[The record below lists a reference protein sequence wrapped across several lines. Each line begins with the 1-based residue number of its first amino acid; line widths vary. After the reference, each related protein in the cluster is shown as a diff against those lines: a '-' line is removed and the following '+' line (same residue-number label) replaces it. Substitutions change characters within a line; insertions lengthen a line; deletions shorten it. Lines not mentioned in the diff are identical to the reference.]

1 MRQANAERTER
12 EEEIQT
18 QSRRQSRCRINCNEG
33 SSFSPLGVSEKSKD
47 MKDKELFYKFSDE
60 EEREGMSEKLNDMKG
75 KELFYKFRD
84 EHERENVVLIAT

>member
-1 MRQANAERTER
+1 M
-12 EEEIQT
+12 
-18 QSRRQSRCRINCNEG
+18 
-33 SSFSPLGVSEKSKD
+33 GVIAKSQD